1 MITYFKKHIFGRLG
15 LLFAVAAFIL
25 VLLTYYVINW
35 AVTDKDN
42 ILDVHDAY
50 YHYRFVQSWG
60 DFPDT
65 NQIKKELENLQLF
78 GAILRLDADTLCQ
91 NNNYIQ
97 DVKKEKELI
106 YWSNIEG
113 PFSFCDY
120 LSYQD
125 SEYLSET
132 HGVVFPEIVSFG
144 DIYIDDE
151 VFPASVIE
159 NDPWQ
164 VLLVVDY
171 SYPKQWVTFLPIVFL
186 SVLFML
192 LLYLVVWRFLRP
204 ISLMQNRI
212 VALEGGDLD
221 SKIKVIG
228 NDELALLSQNFNAL
242 IGEIKQLLQQ
252 KERLLSDVSHELKTP
267 LAKIRLLIA
276 MVPPEEKIQKI
287 DRHID
292 YLDSIITNILISDKL
307 TMPYTNLEIEEIAV
321 QSLINQAIELS
332 KNKRVISKQPANMF
346 VVKCDVI
353 KISIVIKN
361 LLDNAEKYAPSSK
374 AVEITSDSRGS
385 VVSIAVRDFGPGIDK
400 NLIKKITDPYV
411 RGKNVKQPGFG
422 LGLSICKKVMV
433 SHGGDLTI
441 KNQPDGGCC
450 FNISWDCHKIELK
463 NKNAKL

>member
-35 AVTDKDN
+35 AVADKDN

-50 YHYRFVQSWG
+50 YHYQFVQSWG
-60 DFPDT
+60 DSPDT
-65 NQIKKELENLQLF
+65 SQIKKELSNLKLF
-78 GAILRLDADTLCQ
+78 GAILSLDADTLCQ

-97 DVKKEKELI
+97 DVQKEKDLI

-113 PFSFCDY
+113 AFSFCEY

-125 SEYLSET
+125 SDYLSEI
-132 HGVVFPEIVSFG
+132 HDVFFPELVSFG
-144 DIYIDDE
+144 DIYIGDRIY
-151 VFPASVIE
+151 PASVIE

-171 SYPKQWVTFLPIVFL
+171 SYPNEWVTFLPVVFL

-192 LLYLVVWRFLRP
+192 LLYLVIWKFLQP

-221 SKIKVIG
+221 SQISVIG
-228 NDELALLSQNFNAL
+228 SDELALLSQNFNKL
-242 IGEIKQLLQQ
+242 IQEIKQLLQQ

-276 MVPPEEKIQKI
+276 MVEPGDKIQKI
-287 DRHID
+287 DKHVD

-307 TMPYTNLEIEEIAV
+307 TMPYANLDIDKIEI
-321 QSLINQAIELS
+321 QNLINQAIELS
-332 KNKRVISKQPANMF
+332 KNKKVVSRDTNRTVIR
-346 VVKCDVI
+346 CDVI
-353 KISIVIKN
+353 KIAIVIKN

-374 AVEITSDSRGS
+374 PVEITSDVQGQ
-385 VVSIAVRDFGPGIDK
+385 VVGISVRDFGPGIDSD
-400 NLIKKITDPYV
+400 LIKKITNPYV

-422 LGLSICKKVMV
+422 LGLSICKKVMD
-433 SHGGDLTI
+433 SHGGLLKITT
-441 KNQPDGGCC
+441 PLGGGCC
-450 FNISWDCHKIELK
+450 FKKIGR
-463 NKNAKL
+463 AHV